1 MFVATETDAMKA
13 VKTFKLNNDLKLTIR
28 TQRTRELVNN
38 TLQVQAPLF
47 YCIYDGNMD
56 NGHYRG

>member
-13 VKTFKLNNDLKLTIR
+13 VKTFKLNNDLKLTIK
-28 TQRTRELVNN
+28 TQRTRELVDN
-38 TLQVQAPLF
+38 TLQVQAPLS

-56 NGHYRG
+56 YGHFRA